1 MTSPSCV
8 IELPIAADD
17 AEMRTLVRKLEFAR
31 QLHNAT
37 LGTAIGQLQHMRQ
50 DTAWKQACA
59 MPKSKERTAAFRAL
73 DRKKKPDATPQ
84 TAGARQT
91 G

>member
-37 LGTAIGQLQHMRQ
+37 LGTAWG
-50 DTAWKQACA
+50 
-59 MPKSKERTAAFRAL
+59 
-73 DRKKKPDATPQ
+73 
-84 TAGARQT
+84 GARNLDLKVQAL
-91 G
+91 